1 MAAKARMLDP
11 IADLRRRLRHR
22 ASRRVTGSL
31 RALVVRWWSDHA
43 LAEHPAAVGK
53 RIALALLEHKPLEGK
68 LAGILVFEEL
78 LADHLRASDL
88 PAFAD
93 LFARGR
99 LADGALV
106 DAFGVKVLGTLLH
119 RVRGRSE
126 VARGL
131 ASWRSAESPWQRRAA
146 CVAFTALAPQGDA
159 ALPGLAQMIFTLCGA
174 VVWSPDRIDQTA
186 VGWLLRELS
195 RAEPTRVE
203 AFVRRHARFM
213 SRECARHAVDRL
225 PAVRQQ
231 DLLAHWRRATT
242 LRAAR

>member
-1 MAAKARMLDP
+1 MLDP
-11 IADLRRRLRHR
+11 IADLRRRMRL
-22 ASRRVTGSL
+22 ARRTTTRSL
-31 RALVVRWWSDHA
+31 RALVLRWWSDHA

-53 RIALALLEHKPLEGK
+53 RIALALLEQKPVETQ

-78 LADHLRASDL
+78 LADHMRASDL
-88 PAFAD
+88 TAFAE
-93 LFARGR
+93 LFE
-99 LADGALV
+99 DGALAEGSVV
-106 DAFGVKVLGTLLH
+106 DAFAVKVLGTLLH
-119 RVRGRSE
+119 RVRGRSDC
-126 VARGL
+126 ARVL
-131 ASWRSAESPWQRRAA
+131 ASWRNAETAWQRRAA

-159 ALPGLAQMIFTLCGA
+159 ALPGLARTIFTLCST
-174 VVWSPDRIDQTA
+174 VVWSPERIDQTA

-231 DLLAHWRRATT
+231 DLLAHWKRATS
-242 LRAAR
+242 LSP